1 MARPPEQKLISWE
14 KLPELVEA
22 YRSSGKRIVTTN
34 GCFDL
39 LHWGHLQYLSE
50 ARALG
55 DVLLCAINSD
65 QSVHRLKGL
74 TRPIWPERVRA
85 LQLAALECVDGVV
98 IFEEDTPVRFLEAVK
113 PDTHVK
119 GADYSG
125 RKIAEQDALERW
137 GGKLHLAGFAEG
149 FSTTSLIERLK
160 ALPDEKSR
168 HGSEIH
174 QIELESDVHR

>member
-1 MARPPEQKLISWE
+1 MAR
-14 KLPELVEA
+14 LPELKLLTWENLPEFVTRLRA
-22 YRSSGKRIVTTN
+22 DGKRIVTTN

-55 DVLLCAINSD
+55 DVLICALNSD
-65 QSVHRLKGL
+65 ASVHRLKGP

-98 IFEEDTPVRFLEAVK
+98 VFDEDTPIRFLETVR
-113 PDTHVK
+113 PDVHVK
-119 GADYSG
+119 GADYTG
-125 RKIAEQDALERW
+125 RRLVEEDALDKW

-160 ALPDEKSR
+160 ALPDEKGR
-168 HGSEIH
+168 HGREIH
-174 QIELESDVHR
+174 QIELEGDVHG